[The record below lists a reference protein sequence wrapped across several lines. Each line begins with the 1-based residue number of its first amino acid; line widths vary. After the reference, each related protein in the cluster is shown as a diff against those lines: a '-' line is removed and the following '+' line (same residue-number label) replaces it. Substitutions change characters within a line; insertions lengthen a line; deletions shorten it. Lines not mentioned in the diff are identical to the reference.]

1 MLKELRSIFQKI
13 PYNLKLF
20 LAVILQG
27 IVSGLSGILLHYL
40 LKMIEGIA
48 FGQSEHQTVFLTD
61 GVSSSRIGLSLIIVG
76 VSSSLVWYF
85 LQKKS
90 QIFSIK
96 AQINDE
102 ISQ

>member
-27 IVSGLSGILLHYL
+27 IVSGLSGIFLHYL
-40 LKMIEGIA
+40 LKIIEGIA

-61 GVSSSRIGLSLIIVG
+61 GVSSSQIGLSLIIVG

-85 LQKKS
+85 LQKK
-90 QIFSIK
+90 ITDFFH
-96 AQINDE
+96 
-102 ISQ
+102 

>member
-61 GVSSSRIGLSLIIVG
+61 GVFLLADRIKFNNRGCQLIFGLV
-76 VSSSLVWYF
+76 F
-85 LQKKS
+85 LAKR
-90 QIFSIK
+90 ITDFFH
-96 AQINDE
+96 
-102 ISQ
+102 

>member
-27 IVSGLSGILLHYL
+27 IVSGLSGIFLHYL
-40 LKMIEGIA
+40 LKIIEGIA
-48 FGQSEHQTVFLTD
+48 FGQSEHQIVFLTD
-61 GVSSSRIGLSLIIVG
+61 GVSSSRIGFSLIIVG

-85 LQKKS
+85 LQKNHRFFPLKHR
-90 QIFSIK
+90 
-96 AQINDE
+96 
-102 ISQ
+102 